1 MASILKV
8 NTIQDAT
15 NSNTAMSV
23 DTAGRVSLSSSARP
37 HVFCRGFGSVT
48 TDTATINGQ
57 TMDTTWGIAYNWDH
71 VDDNQGSH
79 YNNSTGL
86 FRVPITG
93 VYFLSLGFGNKAATN
108 FLGWGIVTGTSSDH
122 GNTGIQ
128 EAWDAN
134 NSADGGNRSGEMA
147 FCKVLTAGNDVC
159 AFFRETTYTYP
170 HTNPQYS
177 HFSITFLG

>member
-1 MASILKV
+1 MSKLHV
-8 NTIQDAT
+8 NEINAKGSD
-15 NSNTAMSV
+15 NTAMTINNSGV
-23 DTAGRVSLSSSARP
+23 VTLGSARP

-79 YNNSTGL
+79 YNNSTGF
-86 FRVPITG
+86 FRVPVTG
-93 VYFLSLGFGNKAATN
+93 VYFLSFGFGNKSADN
-108 FLGWGIVTGTSSDH
+108 YVGWGIVTGTSSDH

-128 EAWDAN
+128 EAWLSAN
-134 NSADGGNRSGEMA
+134 DGENNTNHSGEMA

-159 AFFRETTYTYP
+159 AFVRETSYAYP
-170 HTNPQYS
+170 HTNPQYA
-177 HFSITFLG
+177 HFSVTFLG